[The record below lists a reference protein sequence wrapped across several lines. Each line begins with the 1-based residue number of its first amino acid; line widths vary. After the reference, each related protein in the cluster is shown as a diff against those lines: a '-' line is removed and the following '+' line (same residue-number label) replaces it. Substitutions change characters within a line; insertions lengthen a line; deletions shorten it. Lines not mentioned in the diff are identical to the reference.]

1 MLDKLVD
8 ERHWFHAYGSQV
20 LVFFLLRLV
29 HLDRHPLV
37 FMLLDR
43 LLFRTGHEDLP

>member
-20 LVFFLLRLV
+20 LVFFLLRLI
-29 HLDRHPLV
+29 L

-43 LLFRTGHEDLP
+43 LLFRAGHEDLP